1 MSQSQHPHFDDLYE
15 YYDPERESPPQ
26 RQEPL
31 PTPASQQRPSQPS
44 TPSGARSLRR
54 TPRLQER
61 EGRRVV
67 EATSPER
74 PRRGEVLPS
83 ASPFDESG
91 STSPE
96 QFQRL
101 VGDGSYWPRRTTHIS
116 RHTHDAILFAL
127 EAIRRGSG
135 VNAQPLTPDL
145 LEEEARMSDLVRGT
159 APGTTARTQNGG
171 APRTTAAGGAGPTS
185 TEPPR
190 YRTPTD
196 VMRERR
202 LREARRA
209 EEAAARLRHEGQRR
223 TGQEEQ
229 VVGIGDDQMHRA
241 TARTSTGRAQPTQT
255 YNISGPTGQAPGPST
270 RRQENIPPAQSD
282 RSRMGQSSSRPVQ
295 GGARDPAISP
305 TAQRNR
311 TEAYEHLNIPA
322 TARPAV
328 PPEQG
333 PRAAQQPQQPR
344 PQAGSQPPPQPGPQT
359 SGVGGRTRF
368 PNAFERWEDLSAHWE
383 GIVSSFIHRMQNN
396 ADELAGKPME
406 RQMARQIEDLSAAG
420 ANLFHAVVELQRL
433 RASSER
439 KFQRWFFETRNEQE
453 QAQERQAELERQL
466 RAEREARTQSSTSIE
481 AVRAEKSRADGLLK
495 EMQRELQISKEEAR
509 RAWEEL
515 GRREQEERE
524 RTIALRSGE
533 PTLIGGVQVVPMQG
547 LPSRQ
552 VSTAQRPQAR
562 DGPTGS
568 AGPTTLSGQ
577 QPGMAQRPPSRSQT
591 TTTSLDSPGE
601 ESRQFTYQAD
611 TGNSPTVTDPFTE
624 SSQQRDPQGQLRH
637 EPDTQ
642 FYSSPSRPTQPQSSA
657 ATIAPG
663 RTAAG
668 GSPSTARTGPRYYQ
682 SATTDTQMSGA
693 LPPPVRQGTG
703 DTGRSYIASSASAAS
718 EEEYHINP
726 DGSYTRDAQGRRIP
740 YRQPIGAGT
749 GAGPSGLSAEISDD
763 EDEQGDYSEDDDDH
777 TADIER
783 ERMYAAQ
790 YRPQQQQ
797 QQQQPPPTATTSGN
811 IPRTTS
817 GPLSSIP
824 QGRPVESAAEYEGEG
839 YEAPPV
845 VTQATT
851 NWEDLTRHRHPT
863 RLSDIL
869 EEQTSRT
876 SPSRTSY
883 VSGTGPLPGEGT
895 GGGAGSTP
903 ARR

>member
-1 MSQSQHPHFDDLYE
+1 
-15 YYDPERESPPQ
+15 
-26 RQEPL
+26 
-31 PTPASQQRPSQPS
+31 
-44 TPSGARSLRR
+44 
-54 TPRLQER
+54 
-61 EGRRVV
+61 
-67 EATSPER
+67 
-74 PRRGEVLPS
+74 
-83 ASPFDESG
+83 
-91 STSPE
+91 
-96 QFQRL
+96 
-101 VGDGSYWPRRTTHIS
+101 
-116 RHTHDAILFAL
+116 
-127 EAIRRGSG
+127 
-135 VNAQPLTPDL
+135 
-145 LEEEARMSDLVRGT
+145 MSDLVRGNP
-159 APGTTARTQNGG
+159 PGTTARGQNGG
-171 APRTTAAGGAGPTS
+171 APRTTAAGGAGPIS

-202 LREARRA
+202 AREARRA
-209 EEAAARLRHEGQRR
+209 EEAAARLRHEDQRR

-229 VVGIGDDQMHRA
+229 VVGVGDDQMPRA
-241 TARTSTGRAQPTQT
+241 TARTSIGRPQPTQT
-255 YNISGPTGQAPGPST
+255 YNISGPTGPAPGPST
-270 RRQENIPPAQSD
+270 RRQENVAPPQPDRSRTSRPAQS
-282 RSRMGQSSSRPVQ
+282 
-295 GGARDPAISP
+295 GARDPAISP

-311 TEAYEHLNIPA
+311 TEAYENLNIPA

-328 PPEQG
+328 PPEQTQ
-333 PRAAQQPQQPR
+333 RTSQQPQQPR
-344 PQAGSQPPPQPGPQT
+344 PQAGTQPPPQSGPQT
-359 SGVGGRTRF
+359 SGAGGRSRF

-396 ADELAGKPME
+396 ADELAGKSIE

-439 KFQRWFFETRNEQE
+439 KFQRWFFETRHEQE
-453 QAQERQAELERQL
+453 QGQERQAELERQL

-481 AVRAEKSRADGLLK
+481 AVRAEKTRTEELLK
-495 EMQRELQISKEEAR
+495 EMRRELQISKEEAR

-552 VSTAQRPQAR
+552 VSTAHRPQAR
-562 DGPTGS
+562 EGPTGG
-568 AGPTTLSGQ
+568 AGPSTMSGQ
-577 QPGMAQRPPSRSQT
+577 QPSMAQRPPSRSQT

-624 SSQQRDPQGQLRH
+624 SPQQRDPQGQLRRS
-637 EPDTQ
+637 PDTQ
-642 FYSSPSRPTQPQSSA
+642 FYATPPRPTQPQTSA
-657 ATIAPG
+657 AT
-663 RTAAG
+663 TAASRAAESG
-668 GSPSTARTGPRYYQ
+668 GPSAAPRSELRFYQ
-682 SATTDTQMSGA
+682 TATTNVPMSGT

-703 DTGRSYIASSASAAS
+703 DTGRSYMASSASGAS

-726 DGSYTRDAQGRRIP
+726 DGSYTRDTQGRRIP
-740 YRQPIGAGT
+740 YHQPVGT
-749 GAGPSGLSAEISDD
+749 GPGPSGLSAELSDI
-763 EDEQGDYSEDDDDH
+763 EGEEGEYSEEDDDH
-777 TADIER
+777 AADIER
-783 ERMYAAQ
+783 ERMYTAQ

-797 QQQQPPPTATTSGN
+797 QQPPTTTAAN

-824 QGRPVESAAEYEGEG
+824 QGRPSAPPAEYEGEG
-839 YEAPPV
+839 YDAPPV

-869 EEQTSRT
+869 EEQASRT

-883 VSGTGPLPGEGT
+883 ISGSGPLPGDGS
-895 GGGAGSTP
+895 GGAGSSF